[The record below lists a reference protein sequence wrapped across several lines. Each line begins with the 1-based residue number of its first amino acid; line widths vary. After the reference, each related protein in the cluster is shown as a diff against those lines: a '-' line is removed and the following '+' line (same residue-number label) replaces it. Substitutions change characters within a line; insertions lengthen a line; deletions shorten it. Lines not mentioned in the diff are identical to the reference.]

1 MDLCTADR
9 MSARFIG
16 PPINCPPDFKAVAT
30 SIVQIM
36 QIKFK
41 IREQLFF
48 VDLFHKFNF
57 TPLVLIYRVPAQQ
70 LLLNLNLYWNY
81 PKTRLIAKNDQ
92 DE

>member
-1 MDLCTADR
+1 MIEYKNAENNIRHPNQIKKKL
-9 MSARFIG
+9 G
-16 PPINCPPDFKAVAT
+16 ENL
-30 SIVQIM
+30 IVQIM

-41 IREQLFF
+41 ILEQLFF

-81 PKTRLIAKNDQ
+81 PKTCLIAKNVQ